1 MPESIN
7 YIISFLYIITS
18 VLIWKYLSYNFNNR
32 NFKLL
37 IMSIWTSALLIHIYS
52 IYPIFVDLFIINL
65 SLLYALIVVSLF
77 ISIILFFLSFKG
89 NFEYMGMVV
98 LPIISLIFLLI
109 PETSL
114 MNVKINNLLF
124 SHIVISLISYSIIC
138 LCATQAFFLKLQEN
152 RLQKN
157 NPSSIV
163 SSLPPLET
171 MDILLFKFLVFG
183 VISLSI
189 SLLSGFLFLENI
201 FSKLMIEKSSLSL
214 LAWIIFVYLL
224 FGRLQ
229 YGWRGEKAANITLV
243 GFTILFLA
251 YFGTRA
257 FLEVFII

>member
-1 MPESIN
+1 MFEPIN

-18 VLIWKYLSYNFNNR
+18 ILIWKYLSYSFDSKK
-32 NFKLL
+32 FKLL
-37 IMSIWTSALLIHIYS
+37 IMFMWSAALLVHIYS
-52 IYPIFVDLFIINL
+52 IYPIFIDPFIINL
-65 SLLYALIVVSLF
+65 SLLYALIIVSLF

-98 LPIISLIFLLI
+98 LPIIGLIFILM

-114 MNVKINNLLF
+114 MNIKINNLLF
-124 SHIVISLISYSIIC
+124 SHVVISLISYSIIC
-138 LCATQAFFLKLQEN
+138 LCATQAFFLKLQEG
-152 RLQKN
+152 RLQRN
-157 NPSSIV
+157 NPSTIV

-201 FSKLMIEKSSLSL
+201 FSKLMIEKTSLSL

-243 GFTILFLA
+243 GFAILFLA
-251 YFGTRA
+251 YFGTRT